1 VFHRPHPQRDKFPT
15 EPRAIP
21 LLVFIHGLGGS
32 VAQWH
37 PLLTT
42 IVDYADCLAVDL
54 PGCGLSQL
62 DPKDWEAYTQKSLV
76 HLLATII
83 EHYRD
88 KDHDQRVVLI
98 CHSMGCSLGTYL
110 CSQTSPFAGPLSDK
124 VDGMIAMCT
133 LAEPP
138 DAKQAQMARRVIS
151 VLPVPIFNLWRALD
165 RQGGVDSKSITRFTG
180 DDADLETRRLQLRF
194 NRQSRSATFL
204 RMIYGCL
211 ADYSSGI
218 PVGGIP
224 GESVWSGVKLPLFL
238 VYGEAD
244 HITSPENMLK
254 IAAFL
259 GKKATP
265 QEKHNF
271 DEKLDQQMSMISV
284 MKDKV
289 VEMRELG
296 PDAISVPT
304 HVEAR
309 SNAASVS
316 LLEESSSDDRS
327 TIPTIPQSGPPAF
340 KTYIFPAP
348 ASHGLLYATQTVRP
362 LSGFIQSFLSK
373 HIDYRLS
380 IDWQLQYLTSE
391 AK

>member
-1 VFHRPHPQRDKFPT
+1 MFHRPHPQRDKFPT
-15 EPRAIP
+15 APRAIP

-32 VAQWH
+32 AAQWH
-37 PLLTT
+37 PLLTSL
-42 IVDYADCLAVDL
+42 VDCADCLAVDL

-83 EHYRD
+83 EHHRD

-110 CSQTSPFAGPLSDK
+110 ASQTSPFAGLLSDK

-138 DAKQAQMARRVIS
+138 DAKQAQRARRILS

-165 RQGGVDSKSITRFTG
+165 RQGGVDSKSIIRFTG
-180 DDADLETRRLQLRF
+180 DDADLETRQLQLKF
-194 NRQSRSATFL
+194 NRQSKSTTFL

-224 GESVWSGVKLPLFL
+224 GESIWSGVKLPLFL

-244 HITSPENMLK
+244 HITSPENMHK
-254 IAAFL
+254 IATFL
-259 GKKATP
+259 GKKTTP
-265 QEKHNF
+265 HEEHNF
-271 DEKLDQQMSMISV
+271 GEKLDQQTSMVSD
-284 MKDKV
+284 MKDEI
-289 VEMRELG
+289 VELRELG
-296 PDAISVPT
+296 PDAITVPT
-304 HVEAR
+304 QVGVR

-316 LLEESSSDDRS
+316 LLEENSNDDRS
-327 TIPTIPQSGPPAF
+327 TIPTIPPSGSPAF

-373 HIDYRLS
+373 YIDYRLS
-380 IDWQLQYLTSE
+380 IEWQLQYLASQE
-391 AK
+391 K